1 MSQRYAVVR
10 GSATAA
16 SVCVMHPASDESTG
30 RTASAT
36 IIPVSASV
44 GNSAEVNSNV

>member
-1 MSQRYAVVR
+1 MVR

-16 SVCVMHPASDESTG
+16 SVCVMHPALDESTG

-36 IIPVSASV
+36 IIPVFASV
-44 GNSAEVNSNV
+44 GNSAEVSSNI